1 MKTRSLGAVASAA
14 AGITCSGGTNATP
27 IVATIA
33 PSVAHGLKI
42 GERLSISG
50 VTGLTAMNGQWTLS
64 AVAATTATLGG
75 TIGNGVFGGTA
86 AVSCVMDTTPFMSG
100 YTVACAINDAS
111 GIGAQAVFVGTI
123 LVKSSADDS
132 TFADAKN
139 GLALG
144 ANPGQMMIEVL
155 LGRYMNF
162 TCSAYTSGAASAVLM
177 NW

>member
-1 MKTRSLGAVASAA
+1 MKIRSLGAVASAA
-14 AGITCSGGTNATP
+14 AGITCSSGTNATP

-42 GERLSISG
+42 GDRVSISG
-50 VTGLTAMNGQWTLS
+50 VTTLTAMNGQWTLS
-64 AVAATTATLGG
+64 AVTATTATLLGSA
-75 TIGNGVFGGTA
+75 GNGAFGGTA

-100 YTVACAINDAS
+100 YSVGCAVNDAS
-111 GIGAQAVFVGTI
+111 GIGAQAVFVGTALI
-123 LVKSSADDS
+123 KSSADDS
-132 TFADAKN
+132 TFADAKA

-144 ANPGQMMIEVL
+144 ASAGQMFIEVL

-162 TCSAYTSGAASAVLM
+162 TCSAYTSGAASAVLI